1 MELLEEL
8 GNTLNRLGIY
18 TKVPPTKEMT
28 ELVIKKLV
36 NLISTLAVATK
47 QVKQGRLGESI
58 PEDWSLAV
66 PLNREQGNSK
76 ENC

>member
-1 MELLEEL
+1 LEEL
-8 GNTLNRLGIY
+8 GNTLNRLEIY

-28 ELVIKKLV
+28 EIIIKILVH
-36 NLISTLAVATK
+36 LISTLAVVTK

-66 PLNREQGNSK
+66 PLNRGQGNSK
-76 ENC
+76 ERC